1 MVRFVHFQASSH
13 SSCLRRHPLAAQV
26 ENAVD
31 IEHNE
36 QLAFEPVNAVGQG
49 GELAAE
55 IDRTGLALDIRQLEH
70 FANRIDQEAER
81 LPRASMPIAMTGAP
95 SSRRFASSR
104 RRMSIAVTMR
114 PRKFNTPAISAPAS
128 GTRVIRDGLNTS
140 CTREIGKPNICPAT
154 VKVTNSV
161 KSVSSCIDV
170 SPPARSRR
178 LMQVF
183 SLFLD
188 RRDQPGPIELGD
200 KIVEADSASALDRVG
215 RDHGG

>member
-1 MVRFVHFQASSH
+1 
-13 SSCLRRHPLAAQV
+13 
-26 ENAVD
+26 
-31 IEHNE
+31 
-36 QLAFEPVNAVGQG
+36 
-49 GELAAE
+49 
-55 IDRTGLALDIRQLEH
+55 
-70 FANRIDQEAER
+70 
-81 LPRASMPIAMTGAP
+81 
-95 SSRRFASSR
+95 
-104 RRMSIAVTMR
+104 MR

-140 CTREIGKPNICPAT
+140 CTREIGRPNICPAT

-200 KIVEADSASALDRVG
+200 KIVEADPASALDRVG